1 MYNQTGGL
9 EECKPA
15 LPLVILNKQ
24 VCTDKNIWW
33 GSKTRPWTP
42 ELHCEGRKSA
52 AEHVRII
59 NINLIFPFVKQ
70 IFEYMETAYPV
81 LKTVLPDQLVVCSVI
96 PCGFAGIFK

>member
-1 MYNQTGGL
+1 MDERQDPGHPNPVAGAG
-9 EECKPA
+9 
-15 LPLVILNKQ
+15 
-24 VCTDKNIWW
+24 
-33 GSKTRPWTP
+33 
-42 ELHCEGRKSA
+42 SA
-52 AEHVRII
+52 AEHVSII

>member
-1 MYNQTGGL
+1 M
-9 EECKPA
+9 PF
-15 LPLVILNKQ
+15 VILDKQ
-24 VCTDKNIWW
+24 VGAAKSICC
-33 GSKTRPWTP
+33 GCKTRLQTP
-42 ELHCEGRKSA
+42 ELRCWGRTSA